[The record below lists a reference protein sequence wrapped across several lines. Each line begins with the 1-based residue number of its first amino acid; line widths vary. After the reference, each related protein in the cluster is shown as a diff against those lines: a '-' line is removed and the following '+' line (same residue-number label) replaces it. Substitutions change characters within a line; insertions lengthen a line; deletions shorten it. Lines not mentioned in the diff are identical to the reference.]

1 MDFLRI
7 VTDRMLKRLG
17 ALFIV
22 LVFAGQVLAAGSA
35 MCDKRD
41 GETASEM
48 ACCAQAKSPL
58 ASPTA
63 AICCQVV
70 CGEPTSGTPG
80 AESSGVTQQQVVI
93 APLPAA
99 VRVASFEPLPI
110 AILSKRSTDDL
121 LLQLDPP
128 TLHLYNSIFRI

>member
-1 MDFLRI
+1 MGFVRI
-7 VTDRMLKRLG
+7 FTEGMLKRFATLS
-17 ALFIV
+17 IV
-22 LVFAGQVLAAGSA
+22 LVFAGQAFAAGA
-35 MCDKRD
+35 VCDKRD
-41 GETASEM
+41 GGNATEM
-48 ACCAQAKSPL
+48 ACCEQASSPL
-58 ASPTA
+58 ASPTT

-80 AESSGVTQQQVVI
+80 AESSGAKQQQVVI

-128 TLHLYNSIFRI
+128 ALHLYNSIFRI